1 MHFSRRGGAPSARP
15 PLLPGHRGSFL
26 SRRDG
31 GLGAAAPA
39 QGGASSA
46 VLFGAGLMA
55 TFPFWC
61 LTASSSWGFSLRGSV
76 SSSPRSSLLHA
87 SFLQSEAVGLTRSS
101 AGPSSTSGGT
111 LPRAARAGPRPPSGT
126 SPAGPRGALE
136 EDEDEEVGT
145 CASDESRWICLG
157 QAARA
162 KPARR

>member
-1 MHFSRRGGAPSARP
+1 MFRRRRGGAPSARP

-31 GLGAAAPA
+31 GLGAAAPT
-39 QGGASSA
+39 QGGASLA

-87 SFLQSEAVGLTRSS
+87 SFLQSEAVGLTAMPIERNKKKIEVVEFKSKHK
-101 AGPSSTSGGT
+101 T
-111 LPRAARAGPRPPSGT
+111 LMLLPFACISQALELKERL
-126 SPAGPRGALE
+126 GAL
-136 EDEDEEVGT
+136 D
-145 CASDESRWICLG
+145 RWRKG
-157 QAARA
+157 
-162 KPARR
+162 